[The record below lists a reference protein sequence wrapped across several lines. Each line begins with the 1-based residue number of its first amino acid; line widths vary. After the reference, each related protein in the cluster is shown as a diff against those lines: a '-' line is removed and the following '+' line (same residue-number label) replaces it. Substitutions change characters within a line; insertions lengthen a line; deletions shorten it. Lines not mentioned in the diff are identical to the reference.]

1 MVFLMKTIAYLVL
14 SFSLISSSA
23 LADTVLKNSDITAVS
38 NAITLKAEANGL
50 SNVELD
56 SKQTFD
62 VVRGGS
68 KLGTLVQGRG
78 WKRDIHPVCFVA
90 WSTNNKD
97 VDLFKTTIGVDD
109 WETADCDKIDAV
121 GLISKPEES
130 ETKIAVV
137 YSVDTR
143 GQASHHYVIF
153 GLRNKNELFY
163 DSRITVSFENSYVN
177 TLSELRKKYQIE

>member
-23 LADTVLKNSDITAVS
+23 LADTVLKTSGAPAVS
-38 NAITLKAEANGL
+38 NAITEKAEGNGL

-62 VVRGGS
+62 VVSDGS

-78 WKRDIHPVCFVA
+78 WMRDIHPICFVA

-97 VDLFKTTIGVDD
+97 VDFFKTTIGVDD

-130 ETKIAVV
+130 DTKIAVV

-143 GQASHHYVIF
+143 GQASHNYVIF

-163 DSRITVSFENSYVN
+163 DSRTTARFENSYVN
-177 TLSELRKKYQIE
+177 TISELRKKYQVE